1 VEKVRVLYTP
11 HTLRGREWLRR
22 CTSHSRRTSVRPP
35 PPPKAPP
42 PQPFNPGCWL
52 CTQWLPV
59 YLCCRGLGGTGGRW
73 RGGFCDSGLTSYA
86 EHITGPSQAVP
97 RCPTSARSQ
106 QNSLILR
113 EKKKWINIETA
124 SHGRCGRDLR
134 TGQPRLNVTCC
145 SCLFCFFDYKEVNE
159 LNSSL
164 PPSLHSCWLSPLLS
178 SRDVPI
184 KKCLPDTDY
193 NPHPVVPEDH
203 RIGGISDAGIING
216 TNLHRSAPCNEV

>member
-1 VEKVRVLYTP
+1 MSHFRPLAAEQP
-11 HTLRGREWLRR
+11 HFAGEEEVNKYRDGLPWTLWA
-22 CTSHSRRTSVRPP
+22 RPE
-35 PPPKAPP
+35 
-42 PQPFNPGCWL
+42 NRL
-52 CTQWLPV
+52 V
-59 YLCCRGLGGTGGRW
+59 
-73 RGGFCDSGLTSYA
+73 
-86 EHITGPSQAVP
+86 PSQRHVL
-97 RCPTSARSQ
+97 Q
-106 QNSLILR
+106 
-113 EKKKWINIETA
+113 
-124 SHGRCGRDLR
+124 
-134 TGQPRLNVTCC
+134 
-145 SCLFCFFDYKEVNE
+145 LFVLLFDYKEVNE